1 MVPVGVVRPRSLN
14 AAPMRIVSLLPSAT
28 EVVVE
33 LGLVDSLVGV
43 SHECPLPEG
52 TPALPV
58 VSRPRMDP
66 EAPGNRINDDVR
78 SLLAEGLSLFK
89 VDTDVLAQLAPD
101 LVITQDHC
109 EVCAVPLSDVEEAL
123 CHVVGQNTS
132 VCTLH
137 PGSLSDVLDDFE
149 RVAAAV
155 GEPASGRAMADAFRA
170 RLDALKSHTAGL
182 DRPRVALVEWLEPPM
197 IAGGWMP
204 ELAEFAGVE
213 PVLVTGPDRFETV
226 DWEAIDQANPDLVV
240 LLACGFT
247 VPRTLEEVRRP
258 ELAEAMESVGAIRDG
273 RWAITDG
280 DALFN
285 RPGPRLAE
293 SAELLATLAHP
304 TLASDSA
311 DFDLGNFEGSYA
323 KPGWPLS

>member
-1 MVPVGVVRPRSLN
+1 
-14 AAPMRIVSLLPSAT
+14 MRIVSLLPSAT

-33 LGLVDSLVGV
+33 LGLLDALVGV

-66 EAPGNRINDDVR
+66 EAAGNRINDDVR
-78 SLLAEGLSLFK
+78 SLLSQGLSLFE
-89 VDTDVLAQLAPD
+89 VDTEVLAQLAPD

-123 CHVVGQNTS
+123 CHVVGQDTA

-155 GEPASGRAMADAFRA
+155 GEPASGRSMAEAFRA
-170 RLDALKSHTAGL
+170 RLDALKARTAGL

-226 DWEAIDQANPDLVV
+226 DWEAIDGAEPDLVV
-240 LLACGFT
+240 VLACGFT
-247 VPRTLEEVRRP
+247 VLRTTQEIRRP
-258 ELAEAMESVGAIRDG
+258 ELAGAMSTVAAVREG

-285 RPGPRLAE
+285 RPGPRLVE
-293 SAELLATLAHP
+293 SAELLAALAHP
-304 TLASDSA
+304 TLASE
-311 DFDLGNFEGSYA
+311 LENFEGSYA
-323 KPGWPLS
+323 KPGWPLT